1 MLSGDC
7 ASAPTYRLI
16 RSVVPSTHKKDLFPL
31 SVVLPLLMVVLC
43 LQQGCVPCTKGEE
56 KKFCLFLFLVERG
69 EQANKLV
76 LFKVNLQVE

>member
-31 SVVLPLLMVVLC
+31 CAPPFDGGVVLTAR
-43 LQQGCVPCTKGEE
+43 LQQCVPCTKGEE
-56 KKFCLFLFLVERG
+56 KSFAFFFFWWKGANRRISWYFL
-69 EQANKLV
+69 K
-76 LFKVNLQVE
+76 